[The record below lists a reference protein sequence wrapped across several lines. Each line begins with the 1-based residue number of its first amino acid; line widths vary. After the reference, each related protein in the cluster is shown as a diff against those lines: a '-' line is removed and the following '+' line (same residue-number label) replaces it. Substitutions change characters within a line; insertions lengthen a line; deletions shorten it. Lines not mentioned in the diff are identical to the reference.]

1 MSSSTLLINTKQQIA
16 DKIKELKV
24 VSGTHS
30 PSIET
35 VLKQLPQVKIE
46 VDACF
51 LSNPYA
57 TDLFLEHL
65 NKDLIETKL
74 LRRTLE
80 FYPPQNHDVADSI
93 STVTGISSKNI
104 FAGNG
109 AIEAIQAVLHNFLAK
124 KIVVIIPTFSS
135 YYEFVGENVE
145 VVFYELQ
152 KSEDYKLNID
162 DYIKFV
168 QKEKPDTIVLIN
180 PNNPN
185 GGYILQSDVNR
196 IITELNFVSNLIID
210 ESFIH
215 FAHESEAMEE
225 VSCGSLIAANPNLII
240 VKSMSKDFGIAGLRA
255 GYAIMNE
262 DRVAK
267 LLKNG
272 YLWNVSGLADYFFK
286 LYAND
291 YFRKEYDVVR
301 KKYIVETAIFLNDL
315 QSIKGIKTYPSKAN
329 FALVEFLNETTS
341 FDFTISLLADNGIYV
356 RDCSDKI
363 GLDGQFVRVASRTLE
378 ENKLITAAFRGKF
391 K

>member
-93 STVTGISSKNI
+93 ATVTGIPAKNI

-135 YYEFVGENVE
+135 YYEFVGESVE
-145 VVFYELQ
+145 VIFYKLK
-152 KSEDYKLNID
+152 KSEDYKLD
-162 DYIKFV
+162 VEDYIDFV
-168 QKEKPDTIVLIN
+168 KKEKPDTIVLIN

>member
-93 STVTGISSKNI
+93 STVTGIPAKNI

-135 YYEFVGENVE
+135 YYEFVGESVE
-145 VVFYELQ
+145 VIFYKLK
-152 KSEDYKLNID
+152 KSEDYKLD
-162 DYIKFV
+162 VEDYIDFV
-168 QKEKPDTIVLIN
+168 KKEKPDTIVLIN